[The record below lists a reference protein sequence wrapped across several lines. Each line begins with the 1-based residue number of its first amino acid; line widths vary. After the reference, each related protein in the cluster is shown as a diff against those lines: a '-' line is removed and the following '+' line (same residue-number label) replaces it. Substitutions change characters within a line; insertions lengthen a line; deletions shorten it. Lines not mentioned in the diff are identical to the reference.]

1 MLLRCNVRSSCLQ
14 VFYLAGMNK
23 ASQGSSMLKTR
34 QDLLSPRHKVVTQD
48 CKHIAMGGLGNGPWK
63 QGTSNVLR
71 GMSTLDSLLM
81 TGSDAG
87 GA

>member
-14 VFYLAGMNK
+14 VFYLAGMNR

-63 QGTSNVLR
+63 QRTSDDLR
-71 GMSTLDSLLM
+71 GVSVDSLLM